1 LLIFA
6 DDDDDDDDQGRGTIS
21 TSAGRDFASQP
32 LSIETMPGDWS
43 APATCGDIRR

>member
-1 LLIFA
+1 MLMMMMIKREEQSLHL
-6 DDDDDDDDQGRGTIS
+6 QS
-21 TSAGRDFASQP
+21 DFASQA